1 MLPCEIPFLRGK
13 KVLLRPFTQADI
25 DDRYIA
31 WLNDPAVVRLS
42 NQRFRKHNRESS
54 LNYLR
59 SFSGT
64 ANLFL
69 SARALSDDRQ
79 IGTLTAYFS
88 LHHGT
93 VDVGIM
99 IGDTSVWGQGY
110 GQDAWNTLTNWLLEQ
125 KGIRKLTAGTT
136 SVNYGMIKLMERSGM
151 TLEAVRKAQ
160 EIVDGVP
167 VDILYSAKFRPV

>member
-1 MLPCEIPFLRGK
+1 MLSDEMPLLFGE

-25 DDRYIA
+25 DDRYIG

-42 NQRFRKHNRESS
+42 NQRFRKHDRESS
-54 LNYLR
+54 MRYLS

-64 ANLFL
+64 GNFFL
-69 SARALSDDRQ
+69 SARAMSDHRQ
-79 IGTLTAYFS
+79 LGTLTAYLS

-93 VDVGIM
+93 IDVGIM
-99 IGDTSVWGQGY
+99 IGDKSVWGQGY
-110 GQDAWNTLTNWLLEQ
+110 GQDAWNTLTIWLLKQ

-151 TLEAVRKAQ
+151 TLEAVRKEQ
-160 EIVDGVP
+160 ELVAGVP
-167 VDILYSAKFRPV
+167 VDLLYYAKFRQD